1 MTRTTRRPQD
11 DRLAPWQL
19 AASSALTTA
28 LMSVVGATAPDL
40 RPALGVGTAA
50 LTLAFIGQML
60 GALAGAWTTGRV
72 RHRLLE
78 LSPVALLAAAAAA
91 CAAYAPTLG
100 LLIAAMFVGG
110 FGAMVANAGAQAET
124 MRRAGP
130 RRAQALSRYHV
141 WGGAGAAVFPLSVA
155 AALAVGA
162 PYQSAFLFI
171 VVGYVGY
178 AAVNRH
184 QRVVPSP
191 RETGGRPPRVSARAR
206 WAVVVATVGGGL
218 QLTFPLYLASL
229 VVDRFEVSSAT
240 GSATIGVY
248 ALGVLIARAGG
259 TALLSRLSVAR
270 ELWLSCASLL
280 LGYGLLAV
288 AGSVP
293 AIMLAALFTGLGVGQ
308 LLPLG
313 MARSAREIGD
323 DRYATGL
330 VFAYN
335 SAFQLGVPATVAV
348 LLQVTDLRTALVL
361 TAPLAFLIAAG
372 VWGSRPREYDDRP
385 VFA

>member
-1 MTRTTRRPQD
+1 VTGTTHRRAAAPVPEQEGP
-11 DRLAPWQL
+11 LAPWQL

-50 LTLAFIGQML
+50 LTLAFIAQMS

-78 LSPVALLAAAAAA
+78 VSPVALLAAAAAA
-91 CAAYAPTLG
+91 CAGYAPTLG
-100 LLIAAMFVGG
+100 FLIAAMLVAG
-110 FGAMVANAGAQAET
+110 FGSMIANASAQAET

-155 AALAVGA
+155 VALALGA
-162 PYQSAFLFI
+162 PYQSAFLFV
-171 VVGYVGY
+171 VVGYVAY
-178 AAVNRH
+178 AWVNRDL
-184 QRVVPSP
+184 RVVPSP
-191 RETGGRPPRVSARAR
+191 REPRGQPPRVSARAR
-206 WAVVVATVGGGL
+206 WAVVVAVFGGGL

-229 VVDRFEVSSAT
+229 VVDHFGVSAAT

-248 ALGVLIARAGG
+248 ALGVLLARAGG
-259 TALLSRLSVAR
+259 TALLPRLAVDR
-270 ELWLSCASLL
+270 ELRLSCASLVC
-280 LGYGLLAV
+280 GYALLAV

-293 AIMLAALFTGLGVGQ
+293 AVMVAALFIGLGVGQ

-335 SAFQLGVPATVAV
+335 SACQLGIPGAVA
-348 LLQVTDLRTALVL
+348 LLLHFTDLRTALVF
-361 TAPLAFLIAAG
+361 TVPLAFLIAVG
-372 VWGSRPREYDDRP
+372 VWRSR
-385 VFA
+385 AAA